1 MNKEN
6 EENTN
11 NNEKTNAI
19 KTNNIHI
26 YLEKLENRARN
37 KLIKRYEKPISY
49 YDIKMINDILYNE
62 KTHYVEMFKEYLIYE
77 DYNEF
82 LKQYYNES
90 FLQKKLEKILNFY
103 EKYSKIFPN
112 YTALRESKYLY
123 KNIKRKQKVINLM
136 IENVKNKYSEDE
148 NNSESESCIN
158 TIFNSKVINS
168 IYTGHNSDTLNRTD
182 SNMND
187 NRSLNCFIN
196 KITLFEKKKEK
207 MRKEKKS
214 KKDEKNIKNKNEE
227 QMIYKKI
234 ANLFFTSFLN
244 QPNNSINKNIN
255 KKEKLKN
262 AIESN
267 NSNIIPHKIKFKSI
281 PKQKSST
288 NIIYKNIKK
297 CISIKYKNIIKKN
310 HSNNIVEIK
319 NALNKKNSTN
329 TNNSNISNSNRFLF
343 NNINNSYRGSNMKNL
358 LDYDKYKKII
368 LSTNNTSSHKILTER
383 VFSSPRS
390 TKNNLSVKKNQISN
404 SRVKNK
410 NNNLN
415 KNKKFIKRNIS
426 SNILHKI
433 QNNISKKKKIN
444 MKNNN
449 HFRDEKK
456 IFKCQINKQNQ
467 KKLINNFNPD
477 SINKFYSNNLSN
489 LNIKNK
495 NNRNNNTFNNKNKV
509 INNYNIMNGVMN
521 NSTQINIYTGNDLI
535 RSLNLYW
542 NSIINSSKTPTGL
555 YDNNF
560 VKKKNSSKSLSKRNK
575 RVNNSGLKKFI
586 ERHLKEKKSK
596 EPYTER
602 NSNNE
607 KFLKLLDI
615 YCRDAKKYKSTNIK
629 KSLTKNKL
637 DKSHNYNNKS
647 NLEVKSM
654 GESKKIYNNIDL
666 LKDKEK
672 NHMDNNVRN
681 LMYKKFNYLKKK

>member
-1 MNKEN
+1 MLKKN
-6 EENTN
+6 EDINII
-11 NNEKTNAI
+11 NNEITNGI
-19 KTNNIHI
+19 KTNNNHI
-26 YLEKLENRARN
+26 YIDKLENRARN
-37 KLIKRYEKPISY
+37 KLIKRYEKPTSY

-90 FLQKKLEKILNFY
+90 ILYKKLEKILNFY
-103 EKYSKIFPN
+103 DKYSKIFPN
-112 YTALRESKYLY
+112 YTVLRESKYLY

-136 IENVKNKYSEDE
+136 NENVKMKYSEDD

-196 KITLFEKKKEK
+196 KITLFEKQKEK
-207 MRKEKKS
+207 ISKEKRC
-214 KKDEKNIKNKNEE
+214 KKDENNIKNKNEE
-227 QMIYKKI
+227 QIIYKKI
-234 ANLFFTSFLN
+234 ANLFFTSCLN
-244 QPNNSINKNIN
+244 HPNNSTNKNN
-255 KKEKLKN
+255 VKKKEKIKIGMEN
-262 AIESN
+262 N
-267 NSNIIPHKIKFKSI
+267 NSNVIPQKLKFKSI

-288 NIIYKNIKK
+288 NIIYKNKK
-297 CISIKYKNIIKKN
+297 KYISIKHKNIIKKN
-310 HSNNIVEIK
+310 NSNNNIVESK
-319 NALNKKNSTN
+319 NILNKKNNIN
-329 TNNSNISNSNRFLF
+329 TNNNNSNRFLF
-343 NNINNSYRGSNMKNL
+343 NNVNNSYRGSNTKNL

-368 LSTNNTSSHKILTER
+368 LSTNTTSSHKILTER
-383 VFSSPRS
+383 VFSSPRN

-404 SRVKNK
+404 SRAKNKTNNMNK
-410 NNNLN
+410 NN
-415 KNKKFIKRNIS
+415 KFIKRNIS

-433 QNNISKKKKIN
+433 QNNNSKKKKIN

-449 HFRDEKK
+449 HFREEKK

-495 NNRNNNTFNNKNKV
+495 NNRNNNTFYSKNKV

-555 YDNNF
+555 YDHNF
-560 VKKKNSSKSLSKRNK
+560 IKVKNSSKSISKRNK

-637 DKSHNYNNKS
+637 NKSHNYNNKS

-654 GESKKIYNNIDL
+654 GEPKKIYNNIDL

-681 LMYKKFNYLKKK
+681 LMYKKFNYYKKK